1 MKPLVYP
8 ETRKG
13 ANVPTAVA
21 DPQTERITELTLTQ
35 KGDIARLDKRATE
48 KIALAEELE
57 EANDSEGADIARI
70 EAEDFQKK
78 AAALRNGEGGPPVD
92 TRDPAAAA
100 EKAQKDAQATS
111 DLAPEEIIVA
121 GIEMPY
127 TDFGGKKPTHGSLKL
142 ELGKVQLEAGTA
154 FKKGTMIR
162 FSGVAVIK
170 DVGGTDAH
178 DSTTQQ
184 VVDCEQRHIARVTD
198 LQVEVPE

>member
-1 MKPLVYP
+1 M
-8 ETRKG
+8 
-13 ANVPTAVA
+13 PTAVA
-21 DPQTERITELTLTQ
+21 EPAQIPGQTNVGQALAEDGQ
-35 KGDIARLDKRATE
+35 IARLDAQAVK
-48 KIALAEELE
+48 KIELAEKLE
-57 EANDSEGADIARI
+57 DDDDPEGADIARI
-70 EAEDFQKK
+70 EAEDLQQK
-78 AAALRNGEGGPPVD
+78 AAALRNGEGGAPVD
-92 TRDPAAAA
+92 TRDPAADA
-100 EKAQKDAQATS
+100 EKAQKDDQAAS

-142 ELGKVQLEAGTA
+142 NLGKVQLQAGTA

-170 DVGGTDAH
+170 DVGGVDAH